1 MSLRKKPLLVLGF
14 VLLALVSLGFVLSP
28 LMEHSIAVWLRYEAR
43 RSGLVL
49 DFSEIHAPLF
59 RPVEI
64 RELKIVGAGL
74 DAEHFEFD
82 AGRVEAGLS
91 FAAFFGGAE
100 KSHLLSSLRVE
111 QAKFFVRGRAPLSA
125 GPIDWTALA
134 RFLPE
139 RFEIFADQ
147 LRLEQPF
154 SLLAFQDTKVSA
166 SKGNS
171 GILSIGAVEMRAPL
185 LEKRFTHIRGVTRWQ
200 DDRLSIGS
208 INLLEGFTIDSLVI
222 DLTGLR
228 IGRVGTDLGMSVL
241 GGKMRANIATER
253 PGKTRLWEAAGTAS
267 GISLPQLAS
276 ALGLT
281 EPVQGMVRASKFT
294 FRGDPRDFLNA
305 TASIWTELTGFS
317 WRERNADVIMLGANF
332 YGHTVQLQQL
342 FIKQRRNELTLSG
355 ETAIGTEWL
364 NPDFRGDISASINDL
379 GQFAELFGASP
390 DSFAGKVA
398 ARGRMH
404 AHERTVDGDLA
415 LTGDGLKIFRVP
427 VDSLTARIGLESG
440 RAHVDQLELKRGED
454 FLRAQGKIDLAQKK
468 SFTLSAESWCRE
480 LGDYALEF
488 PIIGTLSGA
497 LSAKLTGAGDENSF
511 SSTVSGQTD
520 QFSFSA
526 QTNWRSDAIAVNSL
540 KLKVSANVEAE
551 LKGTID
557 LTERKH
563 LRANLSSAG
572 ELHCN
577 GPFANQACAHGFEL
591 HEGDVGAPFSEVT
604 LDGRDLTLRRSSMIA
619 ATQSITLC
627 DEAESGQ
634 SLQINIPPRAPP
646 SPTSSPS
653 PAPTLSPAPPPPQPA
668 SAAIAFRAR
677 P

>member
-1 MSLRKKPLLVLGF
+1 MF
-14 VLLALVSLGFVLSP
+14 
-28 LMEHSIAVWLRYEAR
+28 
-43 RSGLVL
+43 
-49 DFSEIHAPLF
+49 
-59 RPVEI
+59 
-64 RELKIVGAGL
+64 GAGL

-82 AGRVEAGLS
+82 AGRIEAGLS
-91 FAAFFGGAE
+91 FAAFFGKSE

-111 QAKFFVRGRAPLSA
+111 HAKFFIRGRAPLSA
-125 GPIDWTALA
+125 GPIDWIALD
-134 RFLPE
+134 RLLPE

-154 SLLAFQDTKVSA
+154 SFVAFQDAKISG

-171 GILSIGAVEMRAPL
+171 GLLSVGTVEIRAPF
-185 LEKRFTHIRGVTRWQ
+185 LEKRFTRVRGVTRWQ
-200 DDRLSIGS
+200 DDRLSVGS
-208 INLLEGFTIDSLVI
+208 INLLEGFAIDSLVI
-222 DLTGLR
+222 DLTALR
-228 IGRVGTDLGMSVL
+228 TGRVGTDLGVSLL

-253 PGKTRLWEAAGTAS
+253 PGKTRIWEAAGTAS
-267 GISLPQLAS
+267 GISLPQLAN

-281 EPVQGMVRASKFT
+281 VPVEGMVHGSKFT

-415 LTGDGLKIFRVP
+415 LTGDALKIFRVP
-427 VDSLTARIGLESG
+427 VDSLTARVGLESG
-440 RAHVDQLELKRGED
+440 RAQVDQLELKRGED

-468 SFTLSAESWCRE
+468 TFTFSAESWCHE

-488 PIIGTLSGA
+488 PVIGKLAGT
-497 LSAKLTGAGDENSF
+497 LSAKLTGAGDANSF
-511 SSTVSGQTD
+511 SSTVSGQAD

-526 QTNWRSDAIAVNSL
+526 HTNWRTDAIAVNSL
-540 KLKVSANVEAE
+540 KLKVSANAEAE

-557 LTERKH
+557 LTDRKH
-563 LRANLSSAG
+563 LRANLSSAD
-572 ELHCN
+572 ELQCN
-577 GPFANQACAHGFEL
+577 GPFANQACVDGFEL
-591 HEGDVGAPFSEVT
+591 REGDVGAPFSE
-604 LDGRDLTLRRSSMIA
+604 
-619 ATQSITLC
+619 ITL
-627 DEAESGQ
+627 
-634 SLQINIPPRAPP
+634 
-646 SPTSSPS
+646 
-653 PAPTLSPAPPPPQPA
+653 
-668 SAAIAFRAR
+668 
-677 P
+677 